1 VAAGA
6 VVAGVGAAAVVA
18 VAGAVG
24 AVMVAVAAAPA
35 AGVAAIAYC
44 CQQLVVLVP
53 ILLSFGLVKQKKS

>member
-1 VAAGA
+1 
-6 VVAGVGAAAVVA
+6 
-18 VAGAVG
+18 
-24 AVMVAVAAAPA
+24 MVAVAAAPA